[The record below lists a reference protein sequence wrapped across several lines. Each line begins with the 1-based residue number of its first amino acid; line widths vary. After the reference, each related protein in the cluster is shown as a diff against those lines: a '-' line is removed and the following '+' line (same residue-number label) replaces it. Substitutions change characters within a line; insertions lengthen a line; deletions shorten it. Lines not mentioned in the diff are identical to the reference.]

1 MMRIHRWW
9 LALLAALLT
18 PWLGPHIDDYLPV
31 GWLLL
36 QAHAEAPDAG
46 FWVIAGV
53 LLGVAYVAWLVL
65 LSAITAWFAHRRRDR
80 GRSSGHA

>member
-1 MMRIHRWW
+1 MRVHRWW

-18 PWLGPHIDDYLPV
+18 PWIHIDRYLPI

-46 FWVIAGV
+46 FWVMAGG
-53 LLGVAYVAWLVL
+53 LLGVVYVTWLVL
-65 LSAITAWFAHRRRDR
+65 LSGLAAWLAHRRRDR

>member
-1 MMRIHRWW
+1 MRVHRWW

-18 PWLGPHIDDYLPV
+18 PWIGPHIDRYLPI

-36 QAHAEAPDAG
+36 QARAEAPDAG
-46 FWVIAGV
+46 FWVMAGG
-53 LLGVAYVAWLVL
+53 LLGVVYVTWLVL
-65 LSAITAWFAHRRRDR
+65 LSGLAAGLAHRRRDR